1 MLTQERG
8 FLLQSVT
15 QHNHIMQRDNWT
27 REQTIVALR
36 TYFSVPFNKANNSN
50 EEIIRIAKI
59 IGRGINSVKMKI
71 GNFGS
76 LDPELAKR
84 GIVGLSGASNLDREV
99 WKEFN
104 NDREKLAYE
113 STGLIAKFTNKNIEE
128 VIELKEEEIPEGKEK
143 LRLIKTRVNQYFFRD
158 SILGIYDSKCCITGL
173 SIPKLLVASHII
185 PWADDNKNRLNPE
198 NGLCL
203 NSIHDKAFDEGF
215 ITVTTNYQV
224 KLSKALLDFQ
234 KDEIIKKFFKDFEG
248 TKITMPERYFPSKM
262 FLEYHNTEIF
272 IK

>member
-1 MLTQERG
+1 MAK
-8 FLLQSVT
+8 
-15 QHNHIMQRDNWT
+15 DNWT
-27 REQTIVALR
+27 REQSIVALK
-36 TYFSVPFNKANNSN
+36 TYFIVPFNKANSSN
-50 EEIIRIAKI
+50 QEIIRIAKI

-99 WKEFN
+99 WNEFN
-104 NDREKLAYE
+104 KDREKLAFE
-113 STGLIAKFTNKNIEE
+113 STTLIAKLSNKNIEE

-143 LRLIKTRVNQYFFRD
+143 VRLIKTRVNQSFFRE

-173 SIPKLLVASHII
+173 GIPKLLVASHII
-185 PWADDNKNRLNPE
+185 PWADDKKNRLNPE

-215 ITVTTNYQV
+215 ITVTTEYKV
-224 KLSKALLDFQ
+224 KLSKALLDFK
-234 KDEIIKKFFKDFEG
+234 KDETIKKFFKDFNG
-248 TKITMPERYFPSKM
+248 IKITMPERYFPSKK
-262 FLEYHNTEIF
+262 FLDYHYTEIF

>member
-1 MLTQERG
+1 MP
-8 FLLQSVT
+8 
-15 QHNHIMQRDNWT
+15 RDNWT

-50 EEIIRIAKI
+50 QEIISTSKI

-84 GIVGLSGASNLDREV
+84 GIVGLSGASNLDREI
-99 WKEFN
+99 WNEFS
-104 NDREKLAYE
+104 NDREKLAFE
-113 STGLIAKFTNKNIEE
+113 STAFIAKFSKKRIED
-128 VIELKEEEIPEGKEK
+128 IIDLKEIEIPVGKE
-143 LRLIKTRVNQYFFRD
+143 RLVLLKTRVNQSFFRD

-173 SIPKLLVASHII
+173 AIPKLLVASHIV
-185 PWADDNKNRLNPE
+185 PWADDAKNRLNPE

-203 NSIHDKAFDEGF
+203 NSIHDKAFDKGF
-215 ITVTTNYQV
+215 ITVTTDYKV
-224 KLSKALLDFQ
+224 KLSKAILDFQ
-234 KDEIIKKFFKDFEG
+234 KEEIIKKFFKEFEG
-248 TKITMPERYFPSKM
+248 IKIKMPERYFPSKN
-262 FLEYHNTEIF
+262 FLDYHYAEIF

>member
-1 MLTQERG
+1 MP
-8 FLLQSVT
+8 
-15 QHNHIMQRDNWT
+15 RDNWT

-36 TYFSVPFNKANNSN
+36 TYFIVPFNKANNSN
-50 EEIIRIAKI
+50 QEIISTSKI

-84 GIVGLSGASNLDREV
+84 GIVGLSGASNLDREI
-99 WKEFN
+99 WSDYA

-113 STGLIAKFTNKNIEE
+113 STTLIAKFLKKKIED
-128 VIELKEEEIPEGKEK
+128 VIELEKEIPEGKEK
-143 LRLIKTRVNQYFFRD
+143 LRLIKTRVNQSFFRD
-158 SILGIYDSKCCITGL
+158 SILGIYDRKCCITGL
-173 SIPKLLVASHII
+173 HIPKLLVASHII
-185 PWADDNKNRLNPE
+185 PWADDTKNRLNPE

-215 ITVTTNYQV
+215 ITITAEYKV
-224 KLSKALLDFQ
+224 KLSKAIFEFQ
-234 KDEIIKKFFKDFEG
+234 KEETIKKFFMDFDG
-248 TKITMPERYFPSKM
+248 KNISMPERYFPNKE
-262 FLEYHNTEIF
+262 FLKYHHQNIF

>member
-1 MLTQERG
+1 MP
-8 FLLQSVT
+8 
-15 QHNHIMQRDNWT
+15 RDNWT

-50 EEIIRIAKI
+50 EEIIRVAKI
-59 IGRGINSVKMKI
+59 IERGINSVKMKI

-84 GIVGLSGASNLDREV
+84 GIVGLSGASNLDREI
-99 WKEFN
+99 WKEFQ

-113 STGLIAKFTNKNIEE
+113 STALIAKFTNKNIEE
-128 VIELKEEEIPEGKEK
+128 VVELNEEEIPEGKEK
-143 LRLIKTRVNQYFFRD
+143 IRLIKTRVNQSFFRD
-158 SILGIYDSKCCITGL
+158 SILGIYDRKCCITGL
-173 SIPKLLVASHII
+173 GISKLLVASHIM
-185 PWADDNKNRLNPE
+185 PWADDKKNRLNPE

-215 ITVTTNYQV
+215 ITITTDYKV
-224 KLSKALLDFQ
+224 KLSEAILDFQ
-234 KDEIIKKFFKDFEG
+234 KEEIIKKFFKEYEG
-248 TKITMPERYFPSKM
+248 IKITMPERYFPSKK
-262 FLEYHNTEIF
+262 FLEYHNIKIF

>member
-1 MLTQERG
+1 MP
-8 FLLQSVT
+8 
-15 QHNHIMQRDNWT
+15 RDNWT

-50 EEIIRIAKI
+50 QEIISTSKK
-59 IGRGINSVKMKI
+59 IGRSVNSVKMKI

-84 GIVGLSGASNLDREV
+84 GIVGLSGASNLDREI
-99 WKEFN
+99 WNEFS
-104 NDREKLAYE
+104 NDREKLAFE
-113 STGLIAKFTNKNIEE
+113 SIALIAKFSQKKIEDI
-128 VIELKEEEIPEGKEK
+128 VELKEIEIPEGKEK
-143 LRLIKTRVNQYFFRD
+143 LRLLKTRVNQSFFRD

-173 SIPKLLVASHII
+173 AIPKLLVASHIV
-185 PWADDNKNRLNPE
+185 PWSDDAKNRLNPE

-215 ITVTTNYQV
+215 ITVTTDYKV
-224 KLSKALLDFQ
+224 KLSKAILDFQ
-234 KDEIIKKFFKDFEG
+234 KEEIVKMFFKEFEG
-248 TKITMPERYFPSKM
+248 MKITMPERYFPSKK
-262 FLEYHNTEIF
+262 FLEYHNKEIF